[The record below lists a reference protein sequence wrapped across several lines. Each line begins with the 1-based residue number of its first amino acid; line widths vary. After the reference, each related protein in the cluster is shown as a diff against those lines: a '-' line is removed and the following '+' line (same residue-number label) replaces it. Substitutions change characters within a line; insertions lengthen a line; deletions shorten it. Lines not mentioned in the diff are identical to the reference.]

1 MDTHHCKF
9 HVFDSHHYNSSN
21 RPGAIAISWLFE
33 KRHYVRKMLSWT
45 HCQALVF
52 PYCQFCPSLRS
63 PTRKD
68 KPPRDLLQREF
79 LSASPTRS
87 SLRSQSVTL
96 DGGVTPCLKY
106 DGEAVGVGGLRRR
119 SGAAATVHE
128 GQNSCRGGPVGG
140 DGSHW
145 RNGGGTRGRRRL
157 GRRRLVQGRLQ
168 VCCFEVELILC

>member
-1 MDTHHCKF
+1 MFLIHTITIRQT
-9 HVFDSHHYNSSN
+9 S
-21 RPGAIAISWLFE
+21 
-33 KRHYVRKMLSWT
+33 
-45 HCQALVF
+45 LV
-52 PYCQFCPSLRS
+52 PLQFCGCLKNAIMYARCCRG
-63 PTRKD
+63 PTVRLLYFCIANFALHFV
-68 KPPRDLLQREF
+68 PQPERISRRRDLMQREF

-96 DGGVTPCLKY
+96 DDGVTPCLKY

-128 GQNSCRGGPVGG
+128 GQNGCRGGPVGG

-157 GRRRLVQGRLQ
+157 GHRRLVQGRLQ